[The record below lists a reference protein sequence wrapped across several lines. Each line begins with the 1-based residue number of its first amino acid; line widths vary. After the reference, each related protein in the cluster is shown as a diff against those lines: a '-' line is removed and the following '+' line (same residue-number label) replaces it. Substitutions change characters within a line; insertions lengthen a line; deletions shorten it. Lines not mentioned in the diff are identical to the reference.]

1 MTVGA
6 RREVLPAHSARL
18 AERRRRRLEGVDDSS
33 AEPVITAPPEQRD
46 PALWPGDVVW
56 RRVSPKLLVVRRAAV
71 AMGLIPIGILTAIFV
86 LFTDQRWL
94 EIGVPVVG
102 LALLAWWWVLVS
114 RAVRSW
120 GYAER
125 EDDLLIRH
133 GVLVRRLT
141 VVPYGRTQ
149 FVDVRV
155 GPIERALG
163 IATVQLH
170 TAAAATDAFIPGL
183 PAEEAARLRD
193 QLAMLGRA
201 RAAGL

>member
-1 MTVGA
+1 MDESRADAVT
-6 RREVLPAHSARL
+6 
-18 AERRRRRLEGVDDSS
+18 
-33 AEPVITAPPEQRD
+33 TAAPKQRD
-46 PALWPGDVVW
+46 PALWPGDVEW
-56 RRVSPKLLVVRRAAV
+56 RPVSPKLLIVRRVSV
-71 AMGLIPIGILTAIFV
+71 AMGLIPIAILTLLFV
-86 LFTDQRWL
+86 VFTDQRWL

-102 LALLAWWWVLVS
+102 LGLLAWWWVVVS

-125 EDDLLIRH
+125 EDDLLIRR
-133 GVLVRRLT
+133 GVLIRRLT
-141 VVPYGRTQ
+141 VVPYGRIQ

-193 QLAMLGRA
+193 RLAALGRA
-201 RAAGL
+201 QAAGL